1 MPQFADLAR
10 ARIEHLRADQPAK
23 SAGRALGL
31 AGATLAALAAVATIY
46 TVLGPR
52 DQDADGPDYA
62 PVIVDDEAPT
72 ATRASEDENGSQLA
86 ILPNVAADD
95 AAWARAQAQATLA
108 AYRDYLSN
116 TAHTRHRSDAQT
128 AVNRHEAAVMRLQ
141 TALTA
146 KGFNA
151 GVADGIAGSGT
162 RRRYRRFSVP

>member
-1 MPQFADLAR
+1 MDWQAP
-10 ARIEHLRADQPAK
+10 
-23 SAGRALGL
+23 
-31 AGATLAALAAVATIY
+31 TLAALAAVATIY

-108 AYRDYLSN
+108 ALQGLSLKHG
-116 TAHTRHRSDAQT
+116 AYAPPLRCA
-128 AVNRHEAAVMRLQ
+128 NRCDTVMR
-141 TALTA
+141 
-146 KGFNA
+146 
-151 GVADGIAGSGT
+151 
-162 RRRYRRFSVP
+162 RP